1 MKGANLSLRELLYHR
16 CETERRGRE
25 ERKAHT
31 KAASP
36 ASSAST
42 KARSLVW
49 SREAG
54 LERGERPVLRGLRAS
69 PQAPGAAPEPPA
81 PGHRVPAGAQGAH
94 LARPGLPRSPV
105 CTAPGAAP
113 SRQGLRLR
121 LCPGAPS
128 AAAVARVAEAW
139 PVLTC
144 APSAAQR
151 AEESCGARARHP
163 RGGPCSGGGS
173 LRCLGRQGEG
183 ASLCCLF
190 MRPRLRLGIGR
201 REDVPAP
208 ARRAR
213 TRGPSPRA
221 PQRPLPRLRSRDGDE
236 ARGRAGPPSV
246 RAPATPSEPPC
257 PPAPLPNLGFCGS
270 SPLVPTEKRPGH
282 RFL

>member
-1 MKGANLSLRELLYHR
+1 MRLRGEG
-16 CETERRGRE
+16 EKKEKPTQ
-25 ERKAHT
+25 KQ
-31 KAASP
+31 P
-36 ASSAST
+36 ALQAPPAQ

-54 LERGERPVLRGLRAS
+54 LERGDRPVLRGLHAS
-69 PQAPGAAPEPPA
+69 PHAPGAAPAPPA
-81 PGHRVPAGAQGAH
+81 PGHRALAGAQGAH
-94 LARPGLPRSPV
+94 LARPGLPRSPG
-105 CTAPGAAP
+105 CTATGADP

-121 LCPGAPS
+121 LCPGARS

-151 AEESCGARARHP
+151 AESSGARARHP
-163 RGGPCSGGGS
+163 RGGPCSGGDS

-221 PQRPLPRLRSRDGDE
+221 PQRPLHRLRSRDGDE
-236 ARGRAGPPSV
+236 AWGRAGLTSV
-246 RAPATPSEPPC
+246 RAPTTPSKPPC
-257 PPAPLPNLGFCGS
+257 PPAPLRNLGFCGS
-270 SPLVPTEKRPGH
+270 SALVPTEKRPGH